1 MKKLLQ
7 NKRFLFLDRD
17 GVINKRIVGGYITH
31 PKALELLEHVAEAIA
46 AFNLHFEKVF
56 VVTNQQG
63 IGKGLMTTKD
73 LAAVHQKL
81 SDTLSKAN
89 AHIDAFYHCPQL
101 TSVENNCRKP
111 APAMGLQAK
120 TDFPEINFSE
130 SVMVGDSLSDL
141 QFAKTLDMT
150 AVLIDNPYIA
160 PQDKTQADIIV
171 SSLWELA
178 QLIQ

>member
-17 GVINKRIVGGYITH
+17 GVINKRIIGGYITH
-31 PKALELLEHVAEAIA
+31 PKELELLEHVAEAIA
-46 AFNLHFEKVF
+46 VFNLHFEKVL
-56 VVTNQQG
+56 VITNQQG
-63 IGKGLMTTKD
+63 IGKGLMTTED
-73 LAAVHQKL
+73 LAAVHQEL
-81 SDTLSKAN
+81 SHRLSEVN
-89 AHIDAFYHCPQL
+89 GHIDAFYYCPQL
-101 TSVENNCRKP
+101 ASVENNCRKP

-120 TDFPEINFSE
+120 NEFPEINFSE

-141 QFAKTLDMT
+141 QFAKTLGMT

-160 PQDKTQADIIV
+160 TQDKTQADIIV